1 MMGNNGLSWHSL
13 ALDIVSLRV
22 MGVIG
27 FFIFV
32 FKDTF

>member
-1 MMGNNGLSWHSL
+1 MMGNYGLSWHSL
-13 ALDIVSLRV
+13 ALGIVSLRI
-22 MGVIG
+22 GVIG